1 MDSLVIPAI
10 MRKRIES
17 RYPVVD
23 DYFSAQSAPNG
34 KADRGTHLTVCSS
47 FLPRSIRAQQVFII
61 FNKKIA
67 FVAAARYRQ

>member
-47 FLPRSIRAQQVFII
+47 FLPRS
-61 FNKKIA
+61 
-67 FVAAARYRQ
+67 ARNRYLLFLTRKLRS